1 VTQTLGVDVNRTGLH
16 TLEAPT
22 TFEASG
28 PFAIA
33 LTNHG
38 EPTHVHV
45 HLDDRLSEIARIEAT
60 NHYLEPDETRH
71 VEVKARDPTEWPSD
85 IVRGKLKIVTGHG
98 RETHYTD
105 VRFDRTPEKE
115 PVEVDPDLSKP
126 QQTEETGV
134 SPTMR
139 ALPVGVLGAVALLLA
154 IGALFAADGINF
166 ILGAFA
172 ILAGVCCA
180 VAANYLL
187 V

>member
-1 VTQTLGVDVNRTGLH
+1 MTETLGVDVNRTGLH
-16 TLEAPT
+16 TIGAPT
-22 TFEASG
+22 TFEANG

-45 HLDDRLSEIARIEAT
+45 HLDDRLSEIARIEAS
-60 NHYLEPDETRH
+60 NHYVEPDETRH
-71 VEVKARDPTEWPSD
+71 IEVKTRDQADWPSD
-85 IVRGKLKIVTGHG
+85 MVRGKLKIVTGHG
-98 RETHYTD
+98 QETHYTD
-105 VRFDRTPEKE
+105 VRFDRTPDKE

-126 QQTEETGV
+126 RQQNDAGV

-166 ILGAFA
+166 ILGAFS

>member
-1 VTQTLGVDVNRTGLH
+1 MTETLAVDVNRTGLH

-22 TFEASG
+22 NFEANG

-45 HLDDRLSEIARIEAT
+45 HLDDHLSDIARIEAS
-60 NHYLEPDETRH
+60 NHYVDTDETRH
-71 VEVKARDPTEWPSD
+71 VEVKTRDRTEWPSD
-85 IVRGKLKIVTGHG
+85 LIRGKLKVVTAHG
-98 RETHYTD
+98 QETHYVD
-105 VRFDRTPEKE
+105 IEFDRTPEKE

-126 QQTEETGV
+126 RQQEDTET
-134 SPTMR
+134 SPAMR
-139 ALPVGVLGAVALLLA
+139 ALPVGVLGAVALILA
-154 IGALFAADGINF
+154 LGALFAADGIDF
-166 ILGAFA
+166 LLGGFA
-172 ILAGVCCA
+172 IVAGVACA

>member
-16 TLEAPT
+16 SLEAPT
-22 TFEASG
+22 TFEANG
-28 PFAIA
+28 PFAIS

-45 HLDDRLSEIARIEAT
+45 HLDDRLSEIARIRAS
-60 NHYLEPDETRH
+60 NHYVDTDETRH
-71 VEVKARDPTEWPSD
+71 IEVETRDRSEWPGD
-85 IVRGKLKIVTGHG
+85 VVRGKLKVVTAHG
-98 RETHYTD
+98 QETHYVD
-105 VRFDRTPEKE
+105 VEFDRTPEKE

-126 QQTEETGV
+126 RQKDDSGV

-139 ALPVGVLGAVALLLA
+139 ALPVGVLGAIALILA
-154 IGALFAADGINF
+154 VGALFAADGVNF
-166 ILGAFA
+166 ALGGFA
-172 ILAGVCCA
+172 VLAGVCCA